1 MPIYTFRCTSGHTF
15 DIIGKLDGSD
25 TPKTCSK
32 VDEDMTRQLHVET
45 VCGLPVQ
52 KEMAL
57 NAKSFPGA
65 DSWRK

>member
-1 MPIYTFRCTSGHTF
+1 MPIYTFRCASGHKF

-25 TPKTCSK
+25 TPKTCPK
-32 VDEDMTRQLHVET
+32 VDEDTTRRLHVET
-45 VCGLPVQ
+45 TCGLPVE